1 MARQYSTEEI
11 EKLAAEIGEN
21 VYMDIAKWHLYLND
35 AHLHTP
41 LAEQLYPLLEDRN
54 LQEDRVLQILQEIT
68 VKIGGGRSEIALI
81 DLMPMQS
88 QLNLMDLLEEFQRN
102 L

>member
-1 MARQYSTEEI
+1 MTGQYSTEAI

-35 AHLHTP
+35 AHLHIP

-54 LQEDRVLQILQEIT
+54 LQENRVLQILQEIT
-68 VKIGGGRSEIALI
+68 VKIGGGRREIALA

-88 QLNLMDLLEEFQRN
+88 QLNLMDLLEEFQRD